1 MMKQQKRLIAAVLI
15 GSLALWGA
23 AAQGSGGTTAADF
36 LIAPPAARADAMGGV
51 LDGLGTPLEGV
62 YYNPAVLAAA
72 PELRV
77 LLNLSPLPN
86 EVTHSA
92 LAAGFPLLGGTAA
105 AAVQL
110 LNTGGFTFVN
120 ELGVPE
126 ATVSVYD
133 AAATVSY
140 SRYVWKTISVGVSA
154 KGIYSTLG
162 DYNAFAVAG
171 DAGAAAWFETPHI
184 GQPPKPP
191 TLKQLQT
198 EFEKDKKG
206 IEAEKSRRT
215 AEATRKSAPVQKEV
229 AVLEKNSAELGAQID
244 KAEEA
249 KRPAL
254 ESRKGEIDAALE
266 QKRQGL
272 ASAQEEE
279 KGALAEIEQWYEG
292 EVAAAQARFDGK
304 VQNLDWIQ
312 QERQR
317 LFAVIDD
324 PAQELTE
331 EMVNANVDSSI
342 ARTRELLAEQTAAV
356 QARNEAFDQRR
367 NARIEAA
374 RQAIA
379 GYEEKIQAEVG
390 PRRSELSGELETLKA
405 ERVSLEQAD
414 PKANKPRITE
424 LDKLIAARDKELQGL
439 LTDPY
444 LRRLGDHVNAK
455 KAEIRQIEADMAS
468 MDKAAE
474 QEVQEAGVR
483 AEKEIKAFEGLRIEL
498 ARDLQKAKLKRQLD
512 VLSARKQK
520 GRDKAQSDYKE
531 TERRLYLRLLGAMYG
546 NEEKIFQA
554 RAATARQ
561 EADLR
566 RMDFEAEQLKTRETL
581 DDDWAFEQRLLA
593 GKVRESPQEAALKEE
608 QKQKEAAYRQAQTD
622 LDRQAGQFTA
632 SEQKGLERAL
642 ADIKEERRKMR
653 LVYLQTDK
661 PYLNTS
667 VNLGLRNGGSPMKFV
682 SEAYPLPASFSTA
695 VSYALLNVHNHNL
708 KLAGQLNVPF
718 YDALSVG
725 LGLEYVFADLAYARF
740 GYAVGA
746 VDRSFSAGAGI
757 RLALGFTEYTVDYSF
772 RPLPDYGLQHTIGV
786 SISF

>member
-1 MMKQQKRLIAAVLI
+1 MMKQQKRLIAGIVI
-15 GSLALWGA
+15 GSLALFSA
-23 AAQGSGGTTAADF
+23 TAQEGGGTTAADF
-36 LIAPPAARADAMGGV
+36 LIAPPAARADSMGGV
-51 LDGLGTPLEGV
+51 LDGLGTQLEGV
-62 YYNPAVLAAA
+62 YYNPAVLAAV
-72 PELRV
+72 PELRL
-77 LLNLSPLPN
+77 LLNMSPLPN

-92 LAAGFPLLGGTAA
+92 LAAGFPLVGGTAA

-140 SRYVWKTISVGVSA
+140 SRYIWRTISVGVSA

-162 DYNAFAVAG
+162 DYNAFAFAG

-191 TLKQLQT
+191 TLKQLEG
-198 EFEKDKKG
+198 EFDKDKKG
-206 IEAEKSRRT
+206 IEIEKSRKT
-215 AEATRKSAPVQKEV
+215 AEATRKSAPAQKEV
-229 AVLEKNSAELGAQID
+229 AGLEKSSADLGAQLQ
-244 KAEEA
+244 KADDA

-254 ESRKGEIDAALE
+254 EAKKGEIEAALE
-266 QKRQGL
+266 QKRQEL
-272 ASAQEEE
+272 TAAQEEE
-279 KGALAEIEQWYEG
+279 RGALSDIQQWHETALAE
-292 EVAAAQARFDGK
+292 AQARFDAK
-304 VQNLDWIQ
+304 VQGLDWIQ

-342 ARTRELLAEQTAAV
+342 AKTRQLLEEQTAAV

-367 NARIEAA
+367 NARIEFA

-390 PRRSELSGELETLKA
+390 PRRGELTGGIETLKA
-405 ERVSLEQAD
+405 EEVSLEQAD

-424 LDKLIAARDKELQGL
+424 LDKLIAAREKELQGL

-444 LRRLGDHVNAK
+444 LKRLGDRVSAK
-455 KAEIRQIEADMAS
+455 KAEIKQIEADLAA

-474 QEVQEAGVR
+474 QEVREAGVR
-483 AEKEIKAFEGLRIEL
+483 AEKEIKVFEGLRAEL
-498 ARDLQKAKLKRQLD
+498 ARELKKAKLKRQLD

-520 GRDKAQSDYKE
+520 GQDKAQSDYKE
-531 TERRLYLRLLGAMYG
+531 KERRLYLRLLGVMYG

-554 RAATARQ
+554 RSASARQ
-561 EADLR
+561 EAELR
-566 RMDFEAEQLKTRETL
+566 RMDFEAEQQKTLETL
-581 DDDWAFEQRLLA
+581 DDDQAFEQRLLA
-593 GKVRESPQEAALKEE
+593 GKLREAPQDAALKEE
-608 QKQKEAAYRQAQTD
+608 QKQKEAAYKQATAD
-622 LDRQAGQFTA
+622 LDKQAAEFA
-632 SEQKGLERAL
+632 KSEQEGLERTL
-642 ADIKEERRKMR
+642 ADIKEERSKMR

-661 PYLNTS
+661 PYLNTA
-667 VNLGLRNGGSPMKFV
+667 VNLGVRNLGSPMTFV
-682 SEAYPLPASFSTA
+682 SEAYPLPASFSTT
-695 VSYALLNVHNHNL
+695 VSYAVLNVHNHNL
-708 KLAGQLNVPF
+708 KLAGQFNLPF

-740 GYAVGA
+740 GYAIGA
-746 VDRSFSAGAGI
+746 LDRSFSAGAGI